1 MEKEKKRIE
10 IRRWGKKLWRFEWQP
25 KPGNLRKRAVKILAG
40 YLAVMVVLTITSR
53 ALRGITM
60 PEVTV
65 STAFSST
72 IDQVTEVAGRV
83 EYNSQKPVYLEAGLK
98 VDSILVQEGQ
108 KVEEGEALVSFHM
121 EDLQQQISVKKEEV
135 KAAKAQ
141 YQALIQNQSV
151 KDRQEQQK
159 AQRAQE
165 DYELACERA
174 DFEVARA
181 QEARDQAWE
190 RYLAALS
197 EGAESTEALRT
208 TYEQAQRDYEN
219 ALWSRESALLEAAR
233 ELEDA
238 NLQSADG
245 GEAEAAKLEWNQQK
259 EALQKLKNIK
269 KAGGVAAAPF
279 SGIVSERYLGEGE
292 ITQES
297 AAFLIAQP
305 QGGISFA
312 ADLNAEE
319 QAQLDGEGEISVILG
334 AREEEF
340 TNLQIRSRASSE
352 ENSQEIQVKIS
363 LPSEAADF
371 GLYGTLKIVSSSQMY
386 DVVVPLKA
394 LHQGDSADSYYVFL
408 MREEEGI
415 LGAQWKV
422 QPLEVRIAQ
431 KNQYYAALTTKELMY
446 GQQIVVDTDK
456 PLEAGDVVRL
466 AEE

>member
-25 KPGNLRKRAVKILAG
+25 KPGDLRKRAVKILAG

-108 KVEEGEALVSFHM
+108 KVEEGEALVSFQM

-165 DYELACERA
+165 
-174 DFEVARA
+174 
-181 QEARDQAWE
+181 
-190 RYLAALS
+190 
-197 EGAESTEALRT
+197 
-208 TYEQAQRDYEN
+208 DYEN

-352 ENSQEIQVKIS
+352 ENSQEIQVKVS
-363 LPSEAADF
+363 LPPEAADS

>member
-1 MEKEKKRIE
+1 
-10 IRRWGKKLWRFEWQP
+10 
-25 KPGNLRKRAVKILAG
+25 
-40 YLAVMVVLTITSR
+40 MVVLTITSR

-108 KVEEGEALVSFHM
+108 KVEEGEALVSFQT

-151 KDRQEQQK
+151 KDRQDQQK
-159 AQRAQE
+159 VQRAQE
-165 DYELACERA
+165 DYDLACERA
-174 DFEVARA
+174 DFEVARAQEARA

-197 EGAESTEALRT
+197 EGEESTEALRT
-208 TYEQAQRDYEN
+208 SYEQAQREYED
-219 ALWSRESALLEAAR
+219 ALWSRESVLLEAAR

-238 NLQSADG
+238 NLQSEDG
-245 GEAEAAKLEWNQQK
+245 GEAEAAKAEWNQQK
-259 EALQKLKNIK
+259 EALQKLKSIK
-269 KAGGVAAAPF
+269 KAGGVATAPF

-312 ADLNAEE
+312 ADLNAKE
-319 QAQLDGEGEISVILG
+319 QAQLDGEGELSVVLG
-334 AREEEF
+334 VREEEF

-352 ENSQEIQVKIS
+352 ENPQELEIKIS
-363 LPSEAADF
+363 LPPEAADS
-371 GLYGTLKIVSSSQMY
+371 GLYGTLKIVSSSQLY

-394 LHQGDSADSYYVFL
+394 LHQGDSADSYYVYL
-408 MREEEGI
+408 IREEEGI

-422 QPLEVRIAQ
+422 HPMEVRVAQ

>member
-1 MEKEKKRIE
+1 
-10 IRRWGKKLWRFEWQP
+10 
-25 KPGNLRKRAVKILAG
+25 
-40 YLAVMVVLTITSR
+40 MVVLTITSR

-108 KVEEGEALVSFHM
+108 KVEEGEALVSFQM

-165 DYELACERA
+165 
-174 DFEVARA
+174 
-181 QEARDQAWE
+181 
-190 RYLAALS
+190 
-197 EGAESTEALRT
+197 
-208 TYEQAQRDYEN
+208 DYEN

-352 ENSQEIQVKIS
+352 ENSQEIQVKVS
-363 LPSEAADF
+363 LPPEAADS